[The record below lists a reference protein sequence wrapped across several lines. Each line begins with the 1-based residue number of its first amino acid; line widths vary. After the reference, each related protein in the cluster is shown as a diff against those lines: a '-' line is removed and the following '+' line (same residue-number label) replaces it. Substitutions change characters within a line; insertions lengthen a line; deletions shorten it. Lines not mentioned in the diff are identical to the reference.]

1 MRKSHLFLI
10 ESDAS
15 GHRLSVDG
23 SWIGTFKTLGTAEE
37 QAAHFARRFVAAPP
51 LRFELDF
58 KWTLSD
64 VEIRAATMD
73 FPSN

>member
-23 SWIGTFKTLGTAEE
+23 NWVGTFATLGTAEE
-37 QAAHFARRFVAAPP
+37 QAAHFARRFVATPM